1 MQTFLKLILAKQLT
15 KEFFAV
21 CWPWLHIKSDIIIDF
36 WLAVV
41 ILLIDRL
48 NWKKIGSIIVDKSKQ
63 IFKPKVHIR
72 LVSF

>member
-1 MQTFLKLILAKQLT
+1 MA
-15 KEFFAV
+15 
-21 CWPWLHIKSDIIIDF
+21 HIKSDIIIDF

-48 NWKKIGSIIVDKSKQ
+48 NRKKSGNIIGDKSKQ
-63 IFKPKVHIR
+63 IFMPKVHIR